1 MFYRVN
7 QINQRDGLDPLELPP
22 LLTAGRRIRWRSS
35 GAEYGLIEACVVS
48 YAHMSLKVRDADT
61 QRIGEIYIEQVAE
74 IALTKAEARQ
84 FHFGWPK

>member
-1 MFYRVN
+1 M
-7 QINQRDGLDPLELPP
+7 
-22 LLTAGRRIRWRSS
+22 
-35 GAEYGLIEACVVS
+35 VS